1 MHTSRFLFAAGL
13 AAILLGCQAPPR
25 TGSLDELPNNNPTA
39 TTAELSGGN

>member
-1 MHTSRFLFAAGL
+1 MRTSRLLFSASL

-25 TGSLDELPNNNPTA
+25 TGSLDELPDNNPTA